1 MLEIFYHAPK
11 VSSKK
16 NYHMAEK
23 SPLVLSAVQ
32 IRAARSLVGWSGE
45 QLSQASG
52 VSLQTIWRMESAVGP
67 SRSSTVN
74 VDAVRRALEDAG
86 VVFFGADEAGGP
98 GVRLKA

>member
-1 MLEIFYHAPK
+1 MLENFYHANAPK
-11 VSSKK
+11 SKK

-23 SPLVLSAVQ
+23 STPLLSAAQ
-32 IRAARSLVGWSGE
+32 IRAARSLLDWNGE
-45 QLSQASG
+45 QLAHASG

-74 VDAVRRALEDAG
+74 VNAVRRALEEAG
-86 VVFFGADEAGGP
+86 VTFIGPDEAGGP